1 MADDR
6 ICDGCGAPFSGPG
19 TKCAYCGS
27 GEAPPPSA
35 REKSPRE
42 VAADLREQMRKAE
55 ELQTHMAGAP
65 FWFLHGGIF
74 ILVGAIFTLTVIGA
88 IVGIPAI
95 LTGVKS
101 LERGFAARR

>member
-19 TKCAYCGS
+19 TKCSYCG
-27 GEAPPPSA
+27 GGQAPPTP
-35 REKSPRE
+35 EKSPRE
-42 VAADLREQMRKAE
+42 IAAELRDQMRRAE
-55 ELQTHMAGAP
+55 EVQTHMAGAP
-65 FWFLHGGIF
+65 FWFMHGGIF
-74 ILVGAIFTLTVIGA
+74 ILVGAVFTLTVIGA

-95 LTGVKS
+95 LAGVKS